1 MTVEH
6 SERDHQFSD
15 LRQPVNLAV
24 HSNPASIRNA
34 NQALTG
40 LQQIRV
46 VLVEPAGPLN
56 VGAIARVMKNMG
68 LSELVLVNPR
78 CHIQDEAAVRMA
90 VHAAD
95 VLAGATVVRSLEE
108 ALQNCRG
115 VAGTVGRT
123 QPMEFEVGEPRTLL
137 PQLLQSDNCPAAL
150 VFGPE
155 DRGLNN
161 QELGM
166 CRQQIFIPTS
176 DAYPS
181 MNLAQAVGICAYELR
196 QAALASVGGEC
207 NTSDPARRMEPAAA
221 PNRAPSQVVEGFYQ
235 QLEQVLLQIGF
246 LYPHTAPRKL
256 LKFRRLF
263 DRAQLTLK
271 DVALLRGVL
280 RQLAWAD
287 RHLPRSQPSH
297 PFSGTSTSQPDD

>member
-1 MTVEH
+1 M
-6 SERDHQFSD
+6 
-15 LRQPVNLAV
+15 
-24 HSNPASIRNA
+24 
-34 NQALTG
+34 
-40 LQQIRV
+40 
-46 VLVEPAGPLN
+46 LVEPAGPLN

-68 LSELVLVNPR
+68 LAHLVLVNPN
-78 CHIQDEAAVRMA
+78 CHIQDEDAVRMA

-95 VLAGATVVRSLEE
+95 VLAGAVIVDSLSA
-108 ALQNCRG
+108 ALQDCRG
-115 VAGTVGRT
+115 IVGTVGRT
-123 QPMEFEVGEPRTLL
+123 QPMEFEVGEPRAVL
-137 PQLLQSDNCPAAL
+137 PQLLQSGNAPAAL

-161 QELGM
+161 QELSM
-166 CRQQIFIPTS
+166 CRQQVFIPTS
-176 DAYPS
+176 DVYPS

-196 QAALASVGGEC
+196 QAALSQQAGTLAKEQC
-207 NTSDPARRMEPAAA
+207 ATTSLSPAESTPS
-221 PNRAPSQVVEGFYQ
+221 PKAPSQALEGFYH

-246 LYPHTAPRKL
+246 LYPHTAPRKI

-287 RHLPRSQPSH
+287 RNLPRTNTNASKSNSSRPTRNTSDRSALHNENPSD
-297 PFSGTSTSQPDD
+297 T

>member
-1 MTVEH
+1 MTSTH
-6 SERDHQFSD
+6 SIPLPSTGALPALERV
-15 LRQPVNLAV
+15 R
-24 HSNPASIRNA
+24 I
-34 NQALTG
+34 
-40 LQQIRV
+40 

-68 LSELVLVNPR
+68 LSHLVLVKPH
-78 CHIQDEAAVRMA
+78 CHIQDEDAVRMS
-90 VHAAD
+90 VHASD
-95 VLAGATVVRSLEE
+95 VLAGAVVVDSLSA
-108 ALQNCRG
+108 ALQDCRSII
-115 VAGTVGRT
+115 GTVGRT
-123 QPMEFEVGEPRTLL
+123 QPMEFEVGEPRMLL
-137 PQLLQSDNCPAAL
+137 PHLLAPDNAPAAL

-161 QELGM
+161 RELGM
-166 CRQQIFIPTS
+166 CRQQVFIPTS
-176 DAYPS
+176 DIYPS

-196 QAALASVGGEC
+196 QAALSGQ
-207 NTSDPARRMEPAAA
+207 ARPAAGPGVA
-221 PNRAPSQVVEGFYQ
+221 IANLPAAETTTGAKAPSQALEGFYQ

-246 LYPHTAPRKL
+246 LYPHTAPRKI

-287 RHLPRSQPSH
+287 CNLSNSKAPD
-297 PFSGTSTSQPDD
+297 STSSQSTD

>member
-1 MTVEH
+1 MTSIH
-6 SERDHQFSD
+6 PTAKQASETT
-15 LRQPVNLAV
+15 LKPL
-24 HSNPASIRNA
+24 
-34 NQALTG
+34 G
-40 LQQIRV
+40 LDGVRV

-68 LSELVLVNPR
+68 LSQLVLVNPH
-78 CHIQDEAAVRMA
+78 CHIEDEAAVRMA

-95 VLAGATVVRSLEE
+95 ILAGATVVESLSA
-108 ALQNCRG
+108 ALTDCRG
-115 VAGTVGRT
+115 IVGTVGRT
-123 QPMEFEVGEPRTLL
+123 QPMEFEVGEPRTVL
-137 PQLLQSDNCPAAL
+137 PQLLLPANQPAAL

-161 QELGM
+161 RELGM

-176 DAYPS
+176 DVYPS

-196 QAALASVGGEC
+196 QAALAHQVPRSGLGD
-207 NTSDPARRMEPAAA
+207 TRAGALLQDTTPSSK
-221 PNRAPSQVVEGFYQ
+221 APSQALEGFYQ

-287 RHLPRSQPSH
+287 RHLPNPSSRSLPSTR
-297 PFSGTSTSQPDD
+297 PPGTPPTASDTANSN